1 MPPPGR
7 RIRLLLVLC
16 GLGFAI
22 VLGRAV
28 QMQIID
34 GDMYA
39 ERASGQH
46 RAEIV
51 TRAPRGA
58 ILDRDGYRLALTEQA
73 RTIGATPSLVTDP
86 AAVVAAVA
94 EASGE
99 SPDVIMDRL
108 TGGGRASRTSTL
120 RGRSRPP
127 RPSGSRRSA

>member
-1 MPPPGR
+1 
-7 RIRLLLVLC
+7 
-16 GLGFAI
+16 
-22 VLGRAV
+22 
-28 QMQIID
+28 MQIID